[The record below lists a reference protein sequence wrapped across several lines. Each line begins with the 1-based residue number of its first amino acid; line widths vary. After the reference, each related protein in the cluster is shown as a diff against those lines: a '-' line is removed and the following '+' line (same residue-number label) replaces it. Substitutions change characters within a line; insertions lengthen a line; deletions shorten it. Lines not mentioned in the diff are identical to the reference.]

1 MPLKKYLTWSK
12 NESDYSTNYKI
23 SVNIKI
29 QKINM
34 FNFLNKLE
42 AKVKDE
48 EVKDGS
54 AIVDTSYTKSVEAA
68 EIIDYTFLLNENE
81 IEWKREE
88 VEEAKNKF
96 ELVKD
101 QLPEDFTNKSYEER
115 MEVVSSILET
125 LK

>member
-1 MPLKKYLTWSK
+1 
-12 NESDYSTNYKI
+12 
-23 SVNIKI
+23 
-29 QKINM
+29 M

>member
-23 SVNIKI
+23 SINIKI

-54 AIVDTSYTKSVEAA
+54 AIVDTSYTKSVEAT

-115 MEVVSSILET
+115 MEIVNQIIET
-125 LK
+125 LE

>member
-23 SVNIKI
+23 SINIKI

>member
-23 SVNIKI
+23 SINIKI

-48 EVKDGS
+48 EVKDDS
-54 AIVDTSYTKSVEAA
+54 AIIDKNYTQNA
-68 EIIDYTFLLNENE
+68 ENLNKVDYTALLNENE

>member
-23 SVNIKI
+23 SINIKI

-42 AKVKDE
+42 AKAKDE

-115 MEVVSSILET
+115 MEIVNQIIET
-125 LK
+125 LE

>member
-23 SVNIKI
+23 SINIKI

-115 MEVVSSILET
+115 MEIVNQIIET
-125 LK
+125 LE

>member
-23 SVNIKI
+23 SINIKI

-42 AKVKDE
+42 AKAKDE

>member
-23 SVNIKI
+23 SINIKI

-81 IEWKREE
+81 IEWKREQ

>member
-23 SVNIKI
+23 SINIKI

-48 EVKDGS
+48 EVKDDS
-54 AIVDTSYTKSVEAA
+54 AIVDKNYTQNA
-68 EIIDYTFLLNENE
+68 ENLNKVDYTALLNENE